1 MPSFDRYMA
10 QYDHEHTN
18 PWNKILHGIGIPIII
33 AGIVLAV
40 LTFWRTGLAL
50 FVGGWILLF
59 AGHRIE
65 GNKPAFFQGV
75 IYFLVGPIWIAKE
88 LKDAISWIVAAV
100 NHSALALGPLIFRL
114 FGAQCALADQPHPG
128 HSFVRRERPK
138 LPFRST
144 TPAPGTAVKRE
155 CYP

>member
-18 PWNKILHGIGIPIII
+18 AWNKILHGVGIPLII
-33 AGIVLAV
+33 AGIVLAL

-50 FVGGWILLF
+50 FVAGWILLL

-65 GNKPAFFQGV
+65 GNKPAFFQGL

-88 LKDAISWIVAAV
+88 IKDALRSSSRSSTPSRISDC
-100 NHSALALGPLIFRL
+100 G
-114 FGAQCALADQPHPG
+114 
-128 HSFVRRERPK
+128 RRIATNLK
-138 LPFRST
+138 LPFRT
-144 TPAPGTAVKRE
+144 TLHRAAPPQRRVL
-155 CYP
+155 P